1 MKTIGIDIGTTSI
14 CLVLY
19 DCDKKKIV
27 DSLWESNHFLP
38 GSFRQEADRIVHTA
52 QKMLDQLIK
61 RQGEVAGIGISSQMH
76 GILYVDGAGRAVSDF
91 YTWKDT
97 CGERPHQGMS
107 SAAYLSE
114 STGYPMFSGYGTVT
128 HFALG
133 LKNAIPD
140 EGRFLT
146 DIGDY
151 LAMCLCGQKEP
162 VVDATIASSF
172 GGYCTRKES
181 FDLPC
186 LEKAGVST
194 SFYPPVL
201 KRREKGK
208 GRMAGRY
215 KGVPVF
221 WAVGDNQASFFG
233 AAARAE
239 DGVCVNV
246 GTGSQVSLFDKRE
259 ISTSVGEI
267 RPFVGNGNLYVQ
279 ASLNGGKVYER
290 LAVFLEEI
298 GNLFREKSSVEKRP
312 DGYEMAQLLGRQ
324 KEETDLRVYPSLY
337 GFRGCSIT
345 DSPLAGTDLKAGFIE
360 NLTEANFHPGDL
372 VRAYVGGMAAEL
384 HGMYMKFPE
393 ALRSG
398 RKKIIAS
405 GNGIR
410 KNELL
415 RQEIEKQFD
424 LPLYLSEF
432 HEEAAAGAAQFAG
445 EWSI

>member
-19 DCDKKKIV
+19 DCDKKEIV
-27 DSLWESNHFLP
+27 NSLCASNHFLP
-38 GSFRQEADRIVHTA
+38 GSFRQEADQIVRTA
-52 QKMLDQLIK
+52 QKMLDQLLRECK
-61 RQGEVAGIGISSQMH
+61 EVSGIGISSQMH

-97 CGERPHQGMS
+97 CGEISNQGKRC
-107 SAAYLSE
+107 ADFLSE

-140 EGRFLT
+140 KGKFLT

-162 VVDATIASSF
+162 VVDATMAASF
-172 GGYCTRKES
+172 GGYCARKES
-181 FDLPC
+181 FDLPG
-186 LEKAGVST
+186 LKKAGVAT
-194 SFYPPVL
+194 SFYPSVL
-201 KRREKGK
+201 KRQEKGSK
-208 GRMAGRY
+208 RAAGRY
-215 KGVPVF
+215 KGIPIF

-233 AAARAE
+233 AAGRSE
-239 DGVCVNV
+239 DAVCVNV
-246 GTGSQVSLFDKRE
+246 GTGSQVSLFDKSE
-259 ISTSVGEI
+259 LSALAGEI
-267 RPFVGNGNLYVQ
+267 RPFVGSGNLYVQ

-298 GNLFREKSSVEKRP
+298 GNLFMDKGFLGKKP
-312 DGYEMAQLLGRQ
+312 DGYEMARLLGQQ
-324 KEETDLRVYPSLY
+324 KEETNLQVNPSLY
-337 GFRGCSIT
+337 GFRGGGI
-345 DSPLAGTDLKAGFIE
+345 AQGAGKGTDLKAGCIT
-360 NLTEANFHPGDL
+360 NLTEDNFHPGDL
-372 VRAYVGGMAAEL
+372 VRAYVAGMAAEL
-384 HGMYMKFPE
+384 YGMYMKFPE

-415 RQEIEKQFD
+415 RQEIEKQFC
-424 LPLYLSEF
+424 LPLYLSGF
-432 HEEAAAGAAQFAG
+432 SEEAAAGAAQFAG
-445 EWSI
+445 EWSV